1 MCRGSSER
9 MGINYRYAHVL
20 IKSETNHQMSRTTIM
35 YLNTIEVNVFSIARN
50 RYGMVSILHAQL
62 SRIKDIQCT
71 KSRFNLDLL
80 KI

>member
-50 RYGMVSILHAQL
+50 NSPE
-62 SRIKDIQCT
+62 
-71 KSRFNLDLL
+71 L
-80 KI
+80 KTYKVLKVGLIWIC

>member
-9 MGINYRYAHVL
+9 MGINYKYAHVL

-50 RYGMVSILHAQL
+50 RYGMVSILH
-62 SRIKDIQCT
+62 RE
-71 KSRFNLDLL
+71 N
-80 KI
+80 

>member
-1 MCRGSSER
+1 

-50 RYGMVSILHAQL
+50 RYGMVSILH
-62 SRIKDIQCT
+62 REK
-71 KSRFNLDLL
+71 
-80 KI
+80 

>member
-50 RYGMVSILHAQL
+50 NSPE
-62 SRIKDIQCT
+62 
-71 KSRFNLDLL
+71 L
-80 KI
+80 KTYNVLKVGLIWIC